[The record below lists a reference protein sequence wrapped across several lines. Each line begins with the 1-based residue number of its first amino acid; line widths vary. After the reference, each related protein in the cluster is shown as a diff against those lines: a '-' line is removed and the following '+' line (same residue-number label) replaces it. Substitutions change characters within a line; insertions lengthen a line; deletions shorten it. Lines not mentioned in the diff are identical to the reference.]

1 MTGGTGP
8 ERGAPLTQSHQPQMK
23 VKLPSILKLANT
35 AADAWSEC
43 DLALVQVNEAF
54 GTPFEAARDNL
65 LADITQAESEGFDLS
80 VFSGADSKFKF
91 PQCKTNIIVRVSRKP
106 TPHDKLVKLADKVA
120 DLEQQ
125 LKVAKLKLKQQ
136 AELLVQTGEC
146 DQITDKI
153 SLAFTRLK

>member
-8 ERGAPLTQSHQPQMK
+8 ERGAPTLPLNQMTI
-23 VKLPSILKLANT
+23 KLPSILKLADT
-35 AADAWSEC
+35 AANAWSEC
-43 DLALVQVNEAF
+43 DIALVQVNEAF

-65 LADITQAESEGFDLS
+65 LADVTQADNEGFDLS
-80 VFSGADSKFKF
+80 LFSGAESKFKF
-91 PQCKTNIIVRVSRKP
+91 PEYKTNIVVRISRKP
-106 TPHDKLVKLADKVA
+106 TPHGKLQKLADKVA

-125 LKVAKLKLKQQ
+125 LRVARLKLKQQ

-146 DQITDKI
+146 DQVTDKI

>member
-8 ERGAPLTQSHQPQMK
+8 ERGAPTLPLNQMTI
-23 VKLPSILKLANT
+23 KLPSILKLADT
-35 AADAWSEC
+35 AANAWSEC
-43 DLALVQVNEAF
+43 DIALVQVNEAF

-65 LADITQAESEGFDLS
+65 LADVTQADNEGFDLS
-80 VFSGADSKFKF
+80 LFSGAESKFKF
-91 PQCKTNIIVRVSRKP
+91 PQYKTNIVVRISRKP
-106 TPHDKLVKLADKVA
+106 TPHDKLQKLADKVA

-146 DQITDKI
+146 DQVTDKI

>member
-1 MTGGTGP
+1 MVLL
-8 ERGAPLTQSHQPQMK
+8 PLTSNQSQMT
-23 VKLPSILKLANT
+23 VKLSSLLKLADT
-35 AADAWSEC
+35 AADSWSEC
-43 DLALVQVNEAF
+43 DLALAQVNDAF

-65 LADITQAESEGFDLS
+65 LSDITQAESEGFDLG
-80 VFSGADSKFKF
+80 VFSGASSKFKF
-91 PQCKTNIIVRVSRKP
+91 PQYKTNIIVRVSRKP
-106 TPHDKLVKLADKVA
+106 TPHSKLEKLADKVA

-146 DQITDKI
+146 DQVTDKI

>member
-8 ERGAPLTQSHQPQMK
+8 ERGAPTLPLNQMTI
-23 VKLPSILKLANT
+23 KLPSILKLADT
-35 AADAWSEC
+35 AANAWSEC
-43 DLALVQVNEAF
+43 DIALVQVNEAF

-65 LADITQAESEGFDLS
+65 LADVTQADNEGFDLS
-80 VFSGADSKFKF
+80 LFSGAESKFKF
-91 PQCKTNIIVRVSRKP
+91 PEYKTNIVVRISRKP
-106 TPHDKLVKLADKVA
+106 TPHDKLQKLADKVA

-146 DQITDKI
+146 DQVTDKI

>member
-8 ERGAPLTQSHQPQMK
+8 ERGAPTLPLNQMTI
-23 VKLPSILKLANT
+23 KLPSILKLADT
-35 AADAWSEC
+35 AANAWSEC
-43 DLALVQVNEAF
+43 DIALVQVNEAF

-65 LADITQAESEGFDLS
+65 LADVTQADNEGFDLS
-80 VFSGADSKFKF
+80 LFSGAESKFKF
-91 PQCKTNIIVRVSRKP
+91 PQYKTNIVVRISRKP
-106 TPHDKLVKLADKVA
+106 TPHDKLQKLADKVA

-125 LKVAKLKLKQQ
+125 LRVARLKLKQQ

-146 DQITDKI
+146 DQVTDKI

>member
-8 ERGAPLTQSHQPQMK
+8 ERGAPTLPLNQMTI
-23 VKLPSILKLANT
+23 KLPSILKLADT
-35 AADAWSEC
+35 AANAWSEC
-43 DLALVQVNEAF
+43 DIALVQVNEAF

-65 LADITQAESEGFDLS
+65 LADVTQADNEGFDLS
-80 VFSGADSKFKF
+80 LFSGAESKFKF
-91 PQCKTNIIVRVSRKP
+91 PEYKTNIVVRISRKP
-106 TPHDKLVKLADKVA
+106 TLHDKLQKLADKVA

-146 DQITDKI
+146 DQVTDKI

>member
-1 MTGGTGP
+1 MTI
-8 ERGAPLTQSHQPQMK
+8 
-23 VKLPSILKLANT
+23 KLPSILKLADT
-35 AADAWSEC
+35 AADTWSEC
-43 DLALVQVNEAF
+43 DLALAQVNEAF

-65 LADITQAESEGFDLS
+65 LADVTQADSEGFDLS
-80 VFSGADSKFKF
+80 LFSGAASKFKF
-91 PQCKTNIIVRVSRKP
+91 PQYKTNIVVRISRKP
-106 TPHDKLVKLADKVA
+106 TPHDKLQKLADKVS

-146 DQITDKI
+146 DQVTDKI

>member
-8 ERGAPLTQSHQPQMK
+8 ERGAPTLPLNQMTI
-23 VKLPSILKLANT
+23 KLPSILKLADT
-35 AADAWSEC
+35 AANAWSEC
-43 DLALVQVNEAF
+43 DIALVQVNEAF

-65 LADITQAESEGFDLS
+65 LADVTQADNEGFDLS
-80 VFSGADSKFKF
+80 LFSGAESKFKF
-91 PQCKTNIIVRVSRKP
+91 PQYKTNIVVRISRKP
-106 TPHDKLVKLADKVA
+106 TPHDKLQKLADKVA

-125 LKVAKLKLKQQ
+125 LRVAKLKLKQQ

-146 DQITDKI
+146 DQVTDKI

>member
-1 MTGGTGP
+1 LTGGTGP
-8 ERGAPLTQSHQPQMK
+8 ERGAPTLPLNQMTI
-23 VKLPSILKLANT
+23 KLPSILKLADT
-35 AADAWSEC
+35 AANAWSEC
-43 DLALVQVNEAF
+43 DIALVQVNEAF

-65 LADITQAESEGFDLS
+65 LADVTQADNEGFDLS
-80 VFSGADSKFKF
+80 LFSGAESKFKF
-91 PQCKTNIIVRVSRKP
+91 PEYKTNIVVRISRKP
-106 TPHDKLVKLADKVA
+106 TPHDKLQKLADKVA

-146 DQITDKI
+146 DQVTDKI

>member
-1 MTGGTGP
+1 MGGTGP
-8 ERGAPLTQSHQPQMK
+8 ERGAPTLPLNQMTI
-23 VKLPSILKLANT
+23 KLPSILKLADT
-35 AADAWSEC
+35 AANAWSEC
-43 DLALVQVNEAF
+43 DIALVQVNEAF

-65 LADITQAESEGFDLS
+65 LADVTQADNEGFDLS
-80 VFSGADSKFKF
+80 LFSGAESKFKF
-91 PQCKTNIIVRVSRKP
+91 PEYKTNIVVRISRKP
-106 TPHDKLVKLADKVA
+106 TPHDKLQKLADKVA

-146 DQITDKI
+146 DQVTDKI

>member
-8 ERGAPLTQSHQPQMK
+8 ERGAPTLPLNQMTI
-23 VKLPSILKLANT
+23 KLPSILKLADT
-35 AADAWSEC
+35 AANAWSEC
-43 DLALVQVNEAF
+43 DIALVQVNEAF

-65 LADITQAESEGFDLS
+65 LADVTQADSEGFDLS
-80 VFSGADSKFKF
+80 LFSGAESKFKF
-91 PQCKTNIIVRVSRKP
+91 PEYKTNIVVRISRKP
-106 TPHDKLVKLADKVA
+106 TPHDKLQKLADKVA

-146 DQITDKI
+146 DQVTDKI

>member
-8 ERGAPLTQSHQPQMK
+8 ERGAPTLPLNQMTI
-23 VKLPSILKLANT
+23 KLPSILKLADT
-35 AADAWSEC
+35 AANAWSEC
-43 DLALVQVNEAF
+43 DIALVQVNEAF

-65 LADITQAESEGFDLS
+65 LADVTQADNEGFDLS
-80 VFSGADSKFKF
+80 LFSGAESKFKF
-91 PQCKTNIIVRVSRKP
+91 PEYKTNIVVRISRKP
-106 TPHDKLVKLADKVA
+106 TPHDKLQKLADKVA

-125 LKVAKLKLKQQ
+125 LRVARLKLKQQ

-146 DQITDKI
+146 DQVTDKI